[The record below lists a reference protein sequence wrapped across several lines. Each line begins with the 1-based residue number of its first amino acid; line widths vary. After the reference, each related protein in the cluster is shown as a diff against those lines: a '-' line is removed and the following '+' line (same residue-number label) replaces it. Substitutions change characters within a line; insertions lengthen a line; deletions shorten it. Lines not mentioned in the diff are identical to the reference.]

1 MKIQMPFNSRV
12 HIRLFERVETPASEC
27 HRVFDVLGLE
37 DADGNVDAVTGG
49 YASRFHKT
57 RPVSE
62 IKADVDKATK
72 KEDTP
77 QQKAEEVPTDDN
89 DDVEDDGSVRG

>member
-12 HIRLFERVETPASEC
+12 YFRLFERIETTHQDDFYVDSGVEIGDNKHAIGIGFASP
-27 HRVFDVLGLE
+27 L
-37 DADGNVDAVTGG
+37 
-49 YASRFHKT
+49 
-57 RPVSE
+57 VSARGAE
-62 IKADVDKATK
+62 ETAPIVEKVSK

-77 QQKAEEVPTDDN
+77 QPQAEEVPTDDN